1 MGCFLWWHF
10 SFSFEEEGG
19 GGECVVLTGRR
30 REEDEERRPFG
41 DGSKMENGEK

>member
-1 MGCFLWWHF
+1 LGCFLWWHF

>member
-1 MGCFLWWHF
+1 LGCFLWWHF

-19 GGECVVLTGRR
+19 GGECVVLVGRWG
-30 REEDEERRPFG
+30 EEDEERRPFG